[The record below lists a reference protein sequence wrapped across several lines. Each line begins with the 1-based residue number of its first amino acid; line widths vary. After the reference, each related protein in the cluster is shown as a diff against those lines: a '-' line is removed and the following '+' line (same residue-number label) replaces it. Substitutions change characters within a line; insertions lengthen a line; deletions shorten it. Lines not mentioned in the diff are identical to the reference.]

1 MLEKITDSKNKT
13 KINNG
18 KKGGAPLIY
27 LKTKEEI
34 NIWETLKAK
43 TLKEISDGTGINIT
57 RVFRLKSFGGM
68 LLIEKDI
75 FNNYIQTEICK

>member
-13 KINNG
+13 KIKNG
-18 KKGGAPLIY
+18 KKCGALLIY

-34 NIWETLKAK
+34 NIWETLKAR
-43 TLKEISDGTGINIT
+43 TLKEISDGTGLNIT
-57 RVFRLKSFGGM
+57 RIFRLKSFGGM
-68 LLIEKDI
+68 LLIERDI